1 MPAKKAGRRSL
12 KRSRRNGSVRTA
24 TRTAIGKALRSVESG
39 DATAAEPIV
48 KQAISVLD
56 RAVRKRVL
64 HKNNVARR
72 KSRISAKL
80 NRIRGSESA

>member
-1 MPAKKAGRRSL
+1 
-12 KRSRRNGSVRTA
+12 
-24 TRTAIGKALRSVESG
+24 VESG